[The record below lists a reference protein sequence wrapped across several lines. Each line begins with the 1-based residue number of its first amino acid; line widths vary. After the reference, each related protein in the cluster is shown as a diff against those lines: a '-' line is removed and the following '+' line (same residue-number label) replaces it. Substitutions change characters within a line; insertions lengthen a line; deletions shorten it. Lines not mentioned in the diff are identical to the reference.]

1 MSDQTDDDGP
11 TNDELLEALVAVD
24 EDATSDARS
33 RMFTALLDATL
44 VVPVTNAGEA
54 VRAGAQDLDLDV
66 PVLTT
71 ADGRTALPVFTD
83 EDALSRFDDE
93 DTAYV
98 GIVAR
103 TLFRML
109 AAEPPDLLVL
119 NPAGPVG
126 LELERDELAV
136 LAEGRV
142 PPPSSDDGL
151 APEDDGPAPEAQLR
165 IGVPQPEDVPVGLVP
180 AARDALAADPELV
193 EGYLVTV
200 ATEDGDGSQ
209 LALGIVF
216 AGDPDEDA
224 IRTAFTTV
232 GEAIREH
239 VGDGGLGMF
248 PLGEELRQ
256 RLQEGVDPLYVAG

>member
-1 MSDQTDDDGP
+1 MSDHTDDDGP

-24 EDATSDARS
+24 EDATSDARN

-66 PVLTT
+66 PILTT

-98 GIVAR
+98 GIEAR

-109 AAEPPDLLVL
+109 AGEPPDLLIL

-126 LELERDELAV
+126 LEVERDELAV

-142 PPPSSDDGL
+142 PPSPS
-151 APEDDGPAPEAQLR
+151 DDGPAPGTQLR
-165 IGVPQPEDVPVGLVP
+165 IGVPEPEDVPVGLVP
-180 AARDALAADPELV
+180 AARDALAADPELI

-224 IRTAFTTV
+224 IRAAFTTI
-232 GEAIREH
+232 GEAIRGH
-239 VGDGGLGMF
+239 VADAGLGMF